1 MSKLKMRFLVV
12 RRSGEQDQV
21 EEEEAAATEASSAA
35 PREIRSSDLEEENG
49 RRLEV
54 KDAARSDS
62 GSLGEYLHEAKRDC

>member
-21 EEEEAAATEASSAA
+21 EEEAAATEASSAA

-49 RRLEV
+49 RRLEA